1 MIKVLIAEDDLMI
14 ADIAGEFLSAS
25 GYEVC
30 GIARTV
36 GEAVAFSKAY
46 QPDLALIDLRLAR
59 GGIGTEIVRQL
70 PAGERPGIL
79 YASGNVSQFDLTK
92 NDGEASIS
100 KPYSAEDLVRSL
112 EIVAEIVATGIASTP
127 FPRSFRVLPPPK
139 SAAGPQPH
147 G

>member
-1 MIKVLIAEDDLMI
+1 MVKILIAEDDLMI
-14 ADIAGEFLSAS
+14 ADMAGEFLSAC

-36 GEAVAFSKAY
+36 GEAVAFSKVHK
-46 QPDLALIDLRLAR
+46 PDLALIDLRLAR
-59 GGIGTEIVRQL
+59 GDIGTEIVRLL

-79 YASGNVSQFDLTK
+79 YASGNVSQFALT
-92 NDGEASIS
+92 NHDGEASIS

-127 FPRSFRVLPPPK
+127 FPRGFRVLPPPK
-139 SAAGPQPH
+139 GAVSAQP
-147 G
+147 GG

>member
-1 MIKVLIAEDDLMI
+1 MVKVLIAEDDLMI
-14 ADIAGEFLSAS
+14 ADVASEFLSAS

-36 GEAVAFSKAY
+36 GEAVAFSKAHR
-46 QPDLALIDLRLAR
+46 PDLALIDLRLAL

-70 PAGERPGIL
+70 PVGERPGIL
-79 YASGNVSQFDLTK
+79 YASGNVSQFALTK

-100 KPYSAEDLVRSL
+100 KPYSAEDLLRSL
-112 EIVAEIVATGIASTP
+112 EIVSEIVATGIASTP
-127 FPRSFRVLPPPK
+127 FPRGFHVLSPPK
-139 SAAGPQPH
+139 LVAGPQLH

>member
-1 MIKVLIAEDDLMI
+1 MVKILIAEDDLMI
-14 ADIAGEFLSAS
+14 ADMAGEFLSAC

-36 GEAVAFSKAY
+36 GEAVAFSRAH
-46 QPDLALIDLRLAR
+46 QPDLALIDLRLAK
-59 GGIGTEIVRQL
+59 GDIGTEIVRQL
-70 PAGERPGIL
+70 APGQRPGIL
-79 YASGNVSQFDLTK
+79 YASGNVSQFALTK

-112 EIVAEIVATGIASTP
+112 ELVAELLATGSASTP
-127 FPRSFRVLPPPK
+127 FPRGFRILPPPK
-139 SAAGPQPH
+139 SANGAQPH

>member
-1 MIKVLIAEDDLMI
+1 MAKVLIAEDDLMI
-14 ADIAGEFLSAS
+14 ADMAGEFLSAS

-36 GEAVAFSKAY
+36 CEAVALSNAH

-59 GGIGTEIVRQL
+59 GDIGTEIVRQL

-79 YASGNVSQFDLTK
+79 YASGNASQFALTK

-112 EIVAEIVATGIASTP
+112 EIVAEILATGIASMP
-127 FPRSFRVLPPPK
+127 FPRGFRVLPPPK
-139 SAAGPQPH
+139 SAPGPQPD

>member
-1 MIKVLIAEDDLMI
+1 MVKILIAEDDLMI
-14 ADIAGEFLSAS
+14 ADMAGEFLSAC

-36 GEAVAFSKAY
+36 GEAVAFSKAHR
-46 QPDLALIDLRLAR
+46 PDLALIDLRLAR
-59 GGIGTEIVRQL
+59 GDIGTEIIRQL
-70 PAGERPGIL
+70 PPGDRPGIL
-79 YASGNVSQFDLTK
+79 YASGNVSQFALTK

-112 EIVAEIVATGIASTP
+112 EIVSELVATGIASTP
-127 FPRSFRVLPPPK
+127 YPRGFRVLPPPK
-139 SAAGPQPH
+139 PSFAPQAH

>member
-1 MIKVLIAEDDLMI
+1 MVKILIAEDDLMI
-14 ADIAGEFLSAS
+14 ADMAGEFLSAC

-36 GEAVAFSKAY
+36 GEAVAFSKAHH
-46 QPDLALIDLRLAR
+46 PDLALIDLRLAR
-59 GGIGTEIVRQL
+59 GDIGTEIVRQL
-70 PAGERPGIL
+70 PAGQRPGIL
-79 YASGNVSQFDLTK
+79 YASGNVSQFSLTK

-127 FPRSFRVLPPPK
+127 FPRGFRVLPPAK
-139 SAAGPQPH
+139 SAEAAQPH
-147 G
+147 A